1 VSEQL
6 SIKEKIK
13 EEFIKCAQDPV
24 YFMKKYYTI
33 QHPQRGRQLFDLYP
47 FQEKVLRLFQKYPDS
62 VINKSRQLG
71 ISTLVSA
78 YSLWLMIFN
87 KDKNILVIAT
97 KQDTAK
103 NMVTK
108 VRFAYDNLPVWL
120 KIGTGA
126 TENNRLSLRL
136 ANGSQIKAVSAA
148 GDSGRSEAVSLLV
161 IDEAAFID
169 NIDTIYTAAKMTL
182 ATGGGCIALSTPN
195 GVGNWF
201 HKTYT
206 SAQKGDN
213 NFIPIS
219 LPWTVHPERDQSWR
233 DMQDVDLGKRN
244 AAQECDC
251 DFLSSGNTVID
262 PEILTWY
269 EKNMICEPQE
279 MRGPNRAY
287 WIWEYP
293 DPMKYY
299 TVIADVARGDG
310 SDYSAFHVID
320 IETMTQVAEYK
331 SQIGTRDY
339 ANVLIAAATEYNQAL
354 LVVENANIGWDV
366 VQSII
371 ESGYTNIYYSL
382 KTEGNSDFSTYLN
395 KFERSDGLVPGFTM
409 SQRTRP
415 LALEKMRE
423 VIETKV
429 AVIKSVRLLEEL
441 RVFVW
446 KNNKQ
451 QAMGGY
457 NDDLV
462 MSFSMAMYLRETS
475 LRYKKTAESLTYS
488 ALNNYSKTT
497 GDMPLYNSNSHYNQN
512 PWTMQINNAG
522 GQESQDL
529 TWLI

>member
-1 VSEQL
+1 MSEQVN
-6 SIKEKIK
+6 IKERIK
-13 EEFIKCAQDPV
+13 EEFVRCSQDPV
-24 YFMKKYYTI
+24 YFMKKYYMI

-47 FQEKVLRLFQKYPDS
+47 FQEKVLKLFQKYPDS

-108 VRFAYDNLPVWL
+108 VRFAYDSLPVWL
-120 KIGTGA
+120 KIGTTA
-126 TENNRLSLRL
+126 IENNRLSLRL

-169 NIDTIYTAAKMTL
+169 KIEEIYTAAKMTL

-206 SAQKGDN
+206 EAQKQDN

-233 DMQDVDLGKRN
+233 DKQDIDLGKRN

-251 DFLSSGNTVID
+251 SFLSSGNTVIEPD
-262 PEILTWY
+262 ILTWY
-269 EKNMICEPQE
+269 EKNMIVDPLEK
-279 MRGPNRAY
+279 RGYDRAY

-293 DPMKYY
+293 DPQKYY
-299 TVIADVARGDG
+299 VLVADVARGDG
-310 SDYSAFHVID
+310 SDFSAFHVID
-320 IETMTQVAEYK
+320 IDTMTQVAEYK
-331 SQIGTRDY
+331 SQIGTREY
-339 ANVLIAAATEYNQAL
+339 ANVLVAAATEYNQAL

-366 VQSII
+366 VQSIL
-371 ESGYTNIYYSL
+371 ESGYSNMYYSMRS
-382 KTEGNSDFSTYLN
+382 EGNSDFTTYLN
-395 KFERSDGLVPGFTM
+395 KHERSDGLVPGFTT
-409 SQRTRP
+409 SQKSRP
-415 LALEKMRE
+415 NVIEKMRD
-423 VIETKV
+423 VIENKV
-429 AVIKSVRLLEEL
+429 ATIKSVRLLEEL
-441 RVFVW
+441 RVFIW

-451 QAMGGY
+451 QAMNGY

-462 MSFSMAMYLRETS
+462 MSFAISMYLRETS
-475 LRYKKTAESLTYS
+475 FRYKKTAESLTHSSLSNFTKTS
-488 ALNNYSKTT
+488 ADNQF
-497 GDMPLYNSNSHYNQN
+497 YNSNSHFNEN
-512 PWTMQINNAG
+512 PWSMQINANDG
-522 GQESQDL
+522 NQNMDL